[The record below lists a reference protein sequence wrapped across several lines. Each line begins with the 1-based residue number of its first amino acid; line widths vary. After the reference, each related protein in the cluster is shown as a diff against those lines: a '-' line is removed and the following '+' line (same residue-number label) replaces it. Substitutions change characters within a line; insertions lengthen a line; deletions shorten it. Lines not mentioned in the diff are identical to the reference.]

1 MMTIMNRMIRIGG
14 AMALLWAATGCVNE
28 EPKYV
33 EPVDPET
40 AETGYLSLSEIGL
53 YVVLDSDTDQ
63 STEEP
68 SASMLTR
75 ADGETGTTD
84 PTTGGETGGE
94 TTEPTTG
101 EEATLPP
108 AGQEATTKED
118 YMVTIRSEKGDVVF
132 HDTFD
137 ELKKQ
142 VNTEKGGYKVP
153 VGEYTISATSNL
165 TVAGVPDGVQASPS
179 YGGKSEVVS
188 VGKDEVK
195 QVETIV
201 CKLQN
206 IKITVSVAADL
217 YEQLEA
223 LDESGKLFDAE
234 VYYKETPTISWA
246 EWNWA
251 SETPTTVYFPVSKD
265 EDALHFSFSAKIKGT
280 DSPITIDRDISGL
293 IEGQWR
299 RIHVIPQYPTEGNLV
314 FGVEVSTFAQ
324 DEIITVGDEENP
336 EGDAVPMCWMEL
348 AHPDDPSMAAPSIKW
363 ADGSELPETIS
374 VDGTALQQV
383 TIAAPNRIERV
394 GLTVRT
400 TNPEFKADAADMTK
414 DDLCAVTS
422 NYRQLTK
429 YGIPFGAALK
439 GQSSVSFGLDKIL
452 EQIRGYAGEYTFAFT
467 VIDQSQSGLICEQ
480 TLRFVCGGASAAA
493 PTIEWTTGELYD
505 DDGFNADGTEKPGA
519 GYVTMYDGMQI
530 DIKLVADPHFESI
543 KVKITSDALTEDVLA
558 LANLSSEFDLC
569 NLQDFVDSAGEVHT
583 VEGQTTA
590 LTSNLGLIGKVN
602 DDLKAESSAF
612 FSITKFVSVMR
623 ELGAN
628 AKFQFALTVVDAE
641 GRSTTKYLRLQNPAE

>member
-1 MMTIMNRMIRIGG
+1 M
-14 AMALLWAATGCVNE
+14 LWAAAGCVNE

-40 AETGYLSLSEIGL
+40 TASTGYLSLSDVGL

-84 PTTGGETGGE
+84 PTTGGET
-94 TTEPTTG
+94 
-101 EEATLPP
+101 TLPP

-137 ELKKQ
+137 ELKKRM
-142 VNTEKGGYKVP
+142 NKDKGGYKVP

-165 TVAGVPDGVQASPS
+165 TAAGVPGGVQASPS
-179 YGGKSEVVS
+179 YGGQSEVVS

-234 VYYKETPTISWA
+234 VYYKEDRTISWT

-251 SETPTTVYFPVSKD
+251 SETPTTVYFPVLKD

-324 DEIITVGDEENP
+324 DETITVGDEKNP
-336 EGDAVPMCWMEL
+336 EGDAVSMCWMEL

-374 VDGTALQQV
+374 ADSPALQQV
-383 TIAAPNRIERV
+383 TIAAPNRIERI

-400 TNPEFKADAADMTK
+400 NNPEFKADAADMTK
-414 DDLCAVTS
+414 TDLCAVTS

-467 VIDQSQSGLICEQ
+467 VIDQSGLFCEP

-493 PTIEWTTGELYD
+493 PTIEWATGKLFD
-505 DDGFNADGTEKPGA
+505 DDGFNPDGTEKQNVK
-519 GYVTMYDGMQI
+519 YVDMYDGMQI
-530 DIKLVADPHFESI
+530 DIELVADPHFESI
-543 KVKITSDALTEDVLA
+543 AVKI
-558 LANLSSEFDLC
+558 SSEILNADELGSIGLPAEFDLC
-569 NLQDFVDSAGEVHT
+569 NLQAFDYDGKHYTADELGKTFKGLGFVT
-583 VEGQTTA
+583 
-590 LTSNLGLIGKVN
+590 KV
-602 DDLKAESSAF
+602 DDELKAEKEVT
-612 FSITKFVSVMR
+612 FSISEFVPM
-623 ELGAN
+623 LMGFPGG
-628 AKFQFALTVVDAE
+628 KFQFALTVEDAE
-641 GRSTTKYLRLQNPAE
+641 GRSTTKYLRLQSPAE

>member
-14 AMALLWAATGCVNE
+14 AMALLWAAAGCVNE

-94 TTEPTTG
+94 TGT
-101 EEATLPP
+101 TLPP

-234 VYYKETPTISWA
+234 VYYKEDRTISWTK
-246 EWNWA
+246 WNWA

-383 TIAAPNRIERV
+383 TIAAPNLIEQV
-394 GLTVRT
+394 ALTVRT

-414 DDLCAVTS
+414 TDLCAVTS

-467 VIDQSQSGLICEQ
+467 VIDQSGLICEQ
-480 TLRFVCGGASAAA
+480 TLRFVCGGGSSAAA

-543 KVKITSDALTEDVLA
+543 AVKISSEILN
-558 LANLSSEFDLC
+558 ANELGSIGLPAEFDLC
-569 NLQDFVDSAGEVHT
+569 NLQAFDYDGNHYTADKLGETFKGLGFVT
-583 VEGQTTA
+583 
-590 LTSNLGLIGKVN
+590 KV
-602 DDLKAESSAF
+602 DDELKAEKEVT
-612 FSITKFVSVMR
+612 FSISEFVPMLVNFT
-623 ELGAN
+623 GG
-628 AKFQFALTVVDAE
+628 KFQFALTVEDAE
-641 GRSTTKYLRLQNPAE
+641 GRSTTKYLRLQSPAE